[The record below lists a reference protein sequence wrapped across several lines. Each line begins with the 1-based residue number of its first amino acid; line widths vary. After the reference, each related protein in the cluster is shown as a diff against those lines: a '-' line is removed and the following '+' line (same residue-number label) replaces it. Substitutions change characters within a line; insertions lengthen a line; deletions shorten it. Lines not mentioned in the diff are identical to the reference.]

1 MHPNRSSGRLLA
13 ALFSTA
19 AGAACAQPAS
29 DPTWGVSAAVQHRTL
44 QERDAGRR
52 LLEETGPML
61 RLALDAQWRLR
72 GGGAF
77 EASAAVAGG
86 DLDYEGQNQAG
97 TPLTTD
103 SAHRDLSFAL
113 GWRPLP
119 AASWGEGWLVLRA
132 LQQRRKI
139 ASTPTAGGL
148 TETSTLVMPGLRW
161 QHAFQSASWRWRPS
175 VELRASAHHR
185 LQIDYGGV
193 FDDSDIRGGRR
204 WEAALALDVS
214 APDSPWT
221 FGLEW
226 THARQSASPRQTL
239 NRGGAAVGTVRQ
251 PRIAIDDVG
260 VRVRRAF

>member
-1 MHPNRSSGRLLA
+1 MAG
-13 ALFSTA
+13 A
-19 AGAACAQPAS
+19 AGAQAAS
-29 DPTWGVSAAVQHRTL
+29 DSSWGVSAAVQHRTL
-44 QERDAGRR
+44 QERDDGGRR

-72 GGGAF
+72 GGGAL

-86 DLDYEGQNQAG
+86 DLDYDGQDQAG

-103 SAHRDLSFAL
+103 SAHRDLSFAF

-119 AASWGEGWLVLRA
+119 AARWGEGWLVLRT

-161 QHAFQSASWRWRPS
+161 QHAFQAASWRWQPS
-175 VELRASAHHR
+175 VELRTSAHHR

-193 FDDSDIRGGRR
+193 FDHSDIRGGRR

-226 THARQSASPRQTL
+226 THARQSASPRQML

-251 PRIAIDDVG
+251 PRIVIDDLG